1 MAITPADTYKKRIE
15 DILGDEFVDNRLRLE
30 VDIDNVKDAQNQ
42 HKRIVLQQ
50 KQLRQVKRDINADIK
65 TIRDHYKT
73 LSDNAQPSGGSIL
86 MGLFGKKGGMR
97 SSVADQR
104 RKLRYERDDML
115 APYDGAK
122 QTIDDIITQMDF
134 AKLNIKE
141 WIDENK

>member
-15 DILGDEFVDNRLRLE
+15 DILGDEFVDNCLRLE